1 VEAMAIGARRDV
13 NTGVLRYSKRRSL
26 PWWWQLLVAL
36 LVVGLVQAIAVKVYA
51 VPSGSMERTLAVGD
65 RVLADRIAYAV
76 GDPQRGD
83 VVVFRARGAWATQA
97 PHSRGFVRDALVWL
111 GGQFGIGPGTDYTLV
126 KRVIGL
132 PGEKVAC
139 CDSKGRVTVDDA
151 PLEEPYVFEDHE
163 FEAGSFDCESA
174 IRSPRCFA
182 PVLVPDGSYL
192 VLGDHRSASA
202 DSVVGCRGAPF
213 AEDCA
218 RFVDHDDVIGR
229 VFQIVY
235 PLTRWRGI

>member
-1 VEAMAIGARRDV
+1 MAIGVRRDV
-13 NTGVLRYSKRRSL
+13 NADVLRDSKRGSM
-26 PWWWQLLVAL
+26 PWWWHLLVAL
-36 LVVGLVQAIAVKVYA
+36 LVVALVQAVAVKVYA

-65 RVLADRIAYAV
+65 RVLADRIAYTA
-76 GDPQRGD
+76 GEPQRGD
-83 VVVFRARGAWATQA
+83 VVVFRARGAWATEA
-97 PHSRGFVRDALVWL
+97 PPSRGLVRDALVWL
-111 GGQFGIGPGTDYTLV
+111 GGQLAIGPGTDYTLV

-132 PGEKVAC
+132 PGETVAC
-139 CDSKGRVTVDDA
+139 CDSKGRVTVDDV
-151 PLEEPYVFEDHE
+151 PLEEPYVFEDHA
-163 FEAGSFDCESA
+163 FEAGSLDCESG
-174 IRSPRCFA
+174 IRSVRCFA
-182 PVLVPDGSYL
+182 PVLVPDGGYL

-218 RFVDHDDVIGR
+218 RFVDRDDVIGR